1 MLMPAK
7 AQFRRRQKSVL
18 LNVNLPSFG
27 GLRPVSGRGRSP
39 ALVSNGSSPSWCPQT
54 HPDPGARYCE
64 RTRGGAARLAQPP
77 AYNWLATELNVLL
90 RLVPVNVNAAMAAT
104 AISAAISAY
113 SIAVTPQLSSMS
125 RTSAGP
131 PSRLLAWMKL
141 RAGNLALPSTNALV
155 PKLARAELLSR

>member
-1 MLMPAK
+1 M
-7 AQFRRRQKSVL
+7 
-18 LNVNLPSFG
+18 
-27 GLRPVSGRGRSP
+27 
-39 ALVSNGSSPSWCPQT
+39 QT
-54 HPDPGARYCE
+54 RPDPRRRYCE

-113 SIAVTPQLSSMS
+113 SIAVTPHLSSM
-125 RTSAGP
+125 RQTSAGP